1 MSVVWTAGALLAALM
16 LQTGLGRLL
25 PELAPLFDPFLLVVV
40 YAGLARGESHG
51 MLTGAAA
58 GWIQDLQFGG
68 PVAGLSALSKLLVGF
83 AVGFAASRFL
93 LVAAL
98 PRLLLVVVASLLD
111 GLLLERLA
119 ALLGAPVS
127 ELSLAGLGLRAAL
140 NALVGVPLYQ
150 ALDRRLRRGLPA

>member
-1 MSVVWTAGALLAALM
+1 MSAVWTTGALLGALM
-16 LQTGLGRLL
+16 LQTGLGRLF
-25 PELAPLFDPFLLVVV
+25 PESAPLFDPFLLVVI
-40 YAGLARGESHG
+40 YAGLAGGESHG

-98 PRLLLVVVASLLD
+98 PRLLLVVIASLLD
-111 GLLLERLA
+111 GLLHERLA

-140 NALVGVPLYQ
+140 NALVGVPVYQ
-150 ALDRRLRRGLPA
+150 ALDRRLRRGVPA

>member
-1 MSVVWTAGALLAALM
+1 MSVVWTTGALLAALM

-25 PELAPLFDPFLLVVV
+25 PEAAPLFDPFLLVVV
-40 YAGLARGESHG
+40 YAGLSRGETHG

-93 LVAAL
+93 LVTAL